1 MECLNNLRMHN
12 CYRKEEINMKIY
24 LNLII
29 LMNLGEIHLYIEKR
43 NNSLLKQSQ
52 NQITQFLIL
61 K

>member
-12 CYRKEEINMKIY
+12 YYRKEEINMKIC

-29 LMNLGEIHLYIEKR
+29 LMNLEEIHISIEKR
-43 NNSLLKQSQ
+43 NNSQLKRTQ
-52 NQITQFLIL
+52 NNNIQFLIL